1 MCSFNM
7 KFNKLIP
14 ELTVTDI
21 HQSKEFYTKVWG
33 FKIEYE
39 RQEDKF
45 AFLSLGEAQLMLDE
59 INDNWNVGELKYP
72 FGNGINFQIEIED
85 IEGFVQKVKAQGVPL
100 FQDIFTSSYQCEKI
114 CYIEKEVLLQD
125 PDGYLLRFSQTQ
137 KEESEN

>member
-1 MCSFNM
+1 M

-21 HQSKEFYTKVWG
+21 NKSKEFYTKVLG

-39 RQEDKF
+39 RPEDKF

-72 FGNGINFQIEIED
+72 FGNGINFQIDIED
-85 IEGFVQKVKAQGVPL
+85 IDGFVRNVKAQNVPL
-100 FQDIFTSSYQCEKI
+100 FKDIFTSSYQCDDV
-114 CYIEKEVLLQD
+114 CYEEKEVLIQD
-125 PDGYLLRFSQTQ
+125 PDGYLLRFSETQ
-137 KEESEN
+137 KEKNKCLYMG